1 MPNMDFP
8 VAIWRTFHVSVV
20 VLVVAIL
27 MVVKWC
33 LTVVLICISLI
44 SNDIE
49 YLHIFI
55 GHLYIIFGEMPVE
68 VICHFKFLYFYY
80 IFTYF
85 KKFVKIFLM

>member
-1 MPNMDFP
+1 MSPTVHKGSHSLHLLQHLF
-8 VAIWRTFHVSVV
+8 SVV

-27 MVVKWC
+27 MVVKWY

-55 GHLYIIFGEMPVE
+55 GHLYIIFGEMPIE
-68 VICHFKFLYFYY
+68 VICYFKFLYFY
-80 IFTYF
+80 F
-85 KKFVKIFLM
+85 